1 MPAAQQAPSVV
12 IMPTLKRKIATAAAI
27 ESTSAHGST
36 LVSFGASNASPK
48 LCTGT
53 VSRKTPGPAN
63 QTARLRT
70 TPTIAAVIAESAAFR
85 LLLSRSFSAKG
96 APKKI
101 QRKQGTKVV
110 QVASSP
116 PSVPATMGERP

>member
-1 MPAAQQAPSVV
+1 MPATQQAPSVV
-12 IMPTLKRKIATAAAI
+12 IIPTLKRKMATAAAI
-27 ESTSAHGST
+27 DSTNAQGST
-36 LVSFGASNASPK
+36 LVIFGASNAKPK
-48 LCTGT
+48 PCTGT
-53 VSRKTPGPAN
+53 VSRKMACTAN

-70 TPTIAAVIAESAAFR
+70 TPTIAAVTAESAAFR
-85 LLLSRSFSAKG
+85 LLLSRSFSANG

-116 PSVPATMGERP
+116 PNVPATMGER